1 MATFLTLGEVTFANF
16 EIPESI
22 NFGGS
27 QALSVKQLV
36 GGKRIIDAM
45 GRIDDDITWS
55 GMLFE
60 STASFRALFLDNLRI
75 SGAPTVLTFGLFS
88 FSVVVKEF
96 KASFERSY
104 KIPYSITVTVIEN
117 LNNPVTTL
125 LPVSYNDAI
134 NNALIEAN
142 DLAVLIAEA
151 NVISAMAILSSLIE
165 NIPSI
170 QDASSLILIPIVEQI
185 AVVQAAVTTA
195 IGTIN
200 GGIFS

>member
-1 MATFLTLGEVTFANF
+1 MTTFLTLGQVTFANF
-16 EIPESI
+16 EIPEKI

-55 GMLFE
+55 GILFE

-75 SGAPTVLTFGLFS
+75 SGAPTILTFGLFS

-96 KASFERSY
+96 KASFERFY
-104 KIPYSITVTVIEN
+104 QIPYSITVTVIEN

-134 NNALIEAN
+134 NNILIEAN
-142 DLAVLIAEA
+142 DLALLVSNGGVTA
-151 NVISAMAILSSLIE
+151 AMAVLTTLINE
-165 NIPSI
+165 IPSM
-170 QDASSLILIPIVEQI
+170 QDASSLTLIPIIQQI
-185 AVVQAAVTTA
+185 EIVQAVITTA
-195 IGTIN
+195 IGTVN